1 MFPFRDFG
9 EMATVKTK
17 RKLKILTL
25 NYEYPPVGGGGGYIC
40 KNIMDELSEDGH
52 KITIITSHF
61 DNLLKEEYNGNLI
74 IYRVPVLLR
83 SKQDVGSLPSLLS
96 YVPSCICKARKLMK
110 ENRFDIINTHFA
122 VPSGPAGYYLSKK
135 FGIPN
140 VLSIYGGDIY
150 DPTKL
155 LSPHKTPVLK
165 STVRKMLATAD
176 HIISDSSDIKNHAR
190 TIYDIDNE
198 ITVIPPGVRPYK
210 GGKKTRKELGM
221 PENKIILTTLGRL
234 VIRKNNLELIEIVKN
249 ISKTYD
255 CHLLIMGD
263 GPERSNLEKK
273 INEFGLRDKIS
284 LMGRVGEEKFQIM
297 CASDIYVSTAIHEGF
312 GLVFLE
318 AMESGLPV
326 ISYNNGG
333 QVDFLMDNTTGFL
346 VEFGDKE
353 KFSQRLI
360 ELIQSSELRNKMSR
374 HNREYIRSFY
384 TSRCAEDYLKIL
396 NRHCIHI
403 Q

>member
-1 MFPFRDFG
+1 M
-9 EMATVKTK
+9 KTMRTK
-17 RKLKILTL
+17 GKLNILTL

-40 KNIMDELSEDGH
+40 KNIMDELAENGH
-52 KITIITSHF
+52 KITIITSHY
-61 DNLLKEEYNGNLI
+61 DNLPKEEFNNNLI
-74 IYRVPVLLR
+74 IYRVPVLFR

-96 YVPSCICKARKLMK
+96 YVPSCIRKAWKLMK

-140 VLSIYGGDIY
+140 VLTIYGGDIY

-155 LSPHKTPVLK
+155 LSPHKTPILK

-176 HIISDSSDIKNHAR
+176 HIISDSSDIENYAR

-210 GGKKTRKELGM
+210 GRKKTRKELGL
-221 PENKIILTTLGRL
+221 PEDKIILTTLGRL
-234 VIRKNNLELIEIVKN
+234 VVRKNNLELIEIMEN
-249 ISKTYD
+249 ICRTND

-273 INEFGLRDKIS
+273 IKEFGLRDKIS

-297 CASDIYVSTAIHEGF
+297 CESDIYVSTAIHEGF

-346 VEFGDKE
+346 VELGNTE

-360 ELIQSSELRNKMSR
+360 ELIQSSELRNQMSR
-374 HNREYIRSFY
+374 YNREYIKSFY
-384 TSRCAEDYLKIL
+384 TSRCADDYLEIL
-396 NRHCIHI
+396 NSHRVYI